1 MSGLRALR
9 ASGRSI
15 VRITTCPSRST
26 RQCFVLRSSSSGI
39 RAPRVVGPTETRTDS
54 NWARFVGRLAGMRIA
69 DVNLADG
76 ATFVSGPPHDYFDF
90 LRREHP
96 VAWVDHAELDG
107 PGFWA
112 LTRWD
117 DVMAVERDPE
127 TFSSYEGGAF
137 IGPVDE
143 GTRLMMINQD
153 PPRHTR
159 LRQLVSRMF
168 TPRHIRSIEGK
179 VRAAAKEIV
188 GRAAPQGEIDFVTE
202 VAADLPL
209 IVIAELIGVPQ
220 EDRHTVFEW
229 SNRMVGAEDPEYGAD
244 SDVQEVTAELY
255 AYAQSLAE
263 ERLADPG
270 DDIVTLLLTGEVD
283 GEKLSVLEFN
293 VFFLLLAVAGNET
306 TRNLITG
313 GTLALIEHPD
323 QRDQF
328 LRQPDVLAPAVEEML
343 RYVSPVN
350 YFRRTATRDTEIRDV
365 AVKAGDKVTL
375 WYPAANRDPDQFPEP
390 HTFDVAREPNDH
402 VAFWGRGPHFCLGAN
417 LAPYQINCMFAELL
431 PILPDMELTGPV
443 ERLHMNLI
451 NGIKHMPVRFTPV
464 ES

>member
-9 ASGRSI
+9 ASGRSM
-15 VRITTCPSRST
+15 VSTTTCPSRST
-26 RQCFVLRSSSSGI
+26 RQCLVLRSSSSDIGRTSGI
-39 RAPRVVGPTETRTDS
+39 GVGPETRTDS
-54 NWARFVGRLAGMRIA
+54 NLGRFAASLYEMDIT
-69 DVNLADG
+69 DVDLADG
-76 ATFVSGPPHDYFDF
+76 RAFLSGPPHDYFDF

-96 VAWVDHAELDG
+96 VAWIDHVELDG

-112 LTRWD
+112 LTKWD

-159 LRQLVSRMF
+159 LRKLVSRMF
-168 TPRHIRSIEGK
+168 TPRHIRSIEEK

-188 GRAAPQGEIDFVTE
+188 DRAAPQGEIDFVTE

-220 EDRHTVFEW
+220 DDRHKVFEW
-229 SNRMVGAEDPEYGAD
+229 SNKMVGAEDPEYGAD
-244 SDVQEVTAELY
+244 SDVQEVAAELY
-255 AYAQSLAE
+255 AYAQRLAD

-270 DDIVTLLLTGEVD
+270 EDIVTLLLTGEVD

-293 VFFLLLAVAGNET
+293 VFFLLLAVAGTET
-306 TRNLITG
+306 TRNLIRG
-313 GTLALIEHPD
+313 VPI
-323 QRDQF
+323 
-328 LRQPDVLAPAVEEML
+328 
-343 RYVSPVN
+343 
-350 YFRRTATRDTEIRDV
+350 
-365 AVKAGDKVTL
+365 KAGDKVTL

-390 HTFDVAREPNDH
+390 HTFDVDREPNDH
-402 VAFWGRGPHFCLGAN
+402 VAFGGRGPHFCLGAN
-417 LAPYQINCMFAELL
+417 LARFEINCMFEELL

>member
-1 MSGLRALR
+1 
-9 ASGRSI
+9 
-15 VRITTCPSRST
+15 
-26 RQCFVLRSSSSGI
+26 
-39 RAPRVVGPTETRTDS
+39 
-54 NWARFVGRLAGMRIA
+54 MRIE
-69 DVNLADG
+69 DVDLADG
-76 ATFVSGPPHDYFDF
+76 ATFLSGPPHDYFDF

-96 VAWVDHAELDG
+96 VAWVDHVELDG

-127 TFSSYEGGAF
+127 TFSSYAGGAF

-159 LRQLVSRMF
+159 LRKLVSRMF
-168 TPRHIRSIEGK
+168 TPRHIRSIEGH

-188 GRAAPQGEIDFVTE
+188 DRVAPKGEIDFVTE
-202 VAADLPL
+202 VA
-209 IVIAELIGVPQ
+209 
-220 EDRHTVFEW
+220 
-229 SNRMVGAEDPEYGAD
+229 
-244 SDVQEVTAELY
+244 AELY

-270 DDIVTLLLTGEVD
+270 EDIVTLLLTGEVD
-283 GEKLSVLEFN
+283 GEKLDVLEFN

-313 GTLALIEHPD
+313 GTLTLLEHDD
-323 QRDQF
+323 QREQF
-328 LRQPDVLAPAVEEML
+328 LREPEVLEPAVEEML

-350 YFRRTATRDTEIRDV
+350 YFRRTATRDTEIRGV
-365 AVKAGDKVTL
+365 SVKDGDKVTL
-375 WYPAANRDPDQFPEP
+375 WYPAANRDPDQFPDP
-390 HTFDVAREPNDH
+390 HIFDVDRSPNDH
-402 VAFWGRGPHFCLGAN
+402 VAFGGRGPHFCLGAN
-417 LAPYQINCMFAELL
+417 LARFEINCMFDELRR
-431 PILPDMELTGPV
+431 ILPDMQLTGPV

-451 NGIKHMPVRFTPV
+451 NGIKHMPVKFTPV
-464 ES
+464 EPG

>member
-1 MSGLRALR
+1 
-9 ASGRSI
+9 
-15 VRITTCPSRST
+15 
-26 RQCFVLRSSSSGI
+26 
-39 RAPRVVGPTETRTDS
+39 
-54 NWARFVGRLAGMRIA
+54 MRIA

-76 ATFVSGPPHDYFDF
+76 ATFLSGPPHDYFDF

-107 PGFWA
+107 PGFWV

-127 TFSSYEGGAF
+127 TFSSYTGGAF

-159 LRQLVSRMF
+159 LRKLVSRMF
-168 TPRHIRSIEGK
+168 TPRHIRSIEGH

-188 GRAAPQGEIDFVTE
+188 DRVAPKGEIDFVTE

-220 EDRHTVFEW
+220 EDRHKVFEW

-244 SDVQEVTAELY
+244 SNPMEVAAELY
-255 AYAQSLAE
+255 AYAQGLADQ
-263 ERLADPG
+263 RLADPG
-270 DDIVTLLLTGEVD
+270 EDIVTLLLTGEVD
-283 GEKLSVLEFN
+283 GEKLDVLEFN

-313 GTLALIEHPD
+313 GTLALLEHPD
-323 QRDQF
+323 QREQF
-328 LRQPDVLAPAVEEML
+328 LREPDVLAPAVEEML
-343 RYVSPVN
+343 RFVSPVN

-365 AVKAGDKVTL
+365 PMKEGDKITL
-375 WYPAANRDPDQFPEP
+375 WYPAANRDPEQFPDP
-390 HTFDVAREPNDH
+390 HRFDIDREPNEH
-402 VAFWGRGPHFCLGAN
+402 VAFGGRGPHFCLGAN
-417 LAPYQINCMFAELL
+417 LARYEINCMFEELRR
-431 PILPDMELTGPV
+431 IVPDMELTGPV

-451 NGIKHMPVRFTPV
+451 NGIKHMPVKFTPV
-464 ES
+464 EAG

>member
-1 MSGLRALR
+1 L
-9 ASGRSI
+9 
-15 VRITTCPSRST
+15 
-26 RQCFVLRSSSSGI
+26 
-39 RAPRVVGPTETRTDS
+39 PTVAAKPE
-54 NWARFVGRLAGMRIA
+54 LATATKEVEMRIE
-69 DVNLADG
+69 DVDLADG
-76 ATFVSGPPHDYFDF
+76 ATFLTGPPHDYFDF

-112 LTRWD
+112 LTKWN

-127 TFSSYEGGAF
+127 TFSSYAGGAF

-159 LRQLVSRMF
+159 LRKLVSRMF
-168 TPRHIRSIEGK
+168 TPRHIRSIENH

-188 GRAAPQGEIDFVTE
+188 DRVAPKGEIDFVTE

-220 EDRHTVFEW
+220 EDRHKVFEW
-229 SNRMVGAEDPEYGAD
+229 SNKMVGAEDPEYSAG
-244 SDVQEVTAELY
+244 SDPQETAAELY
-255 AYAQSLAE
+255 GYAQGLAE
-263 ERLADPG
+263 QRLADPG
-270 DDIVTLLLTGEVD
+270 EDIVTLLLTGEVD
-283 GEKLSVLEFN
+283 GEKLDVLEFN

-313 GTLALIEHPD
+313 GTLTLLEHDD
-323 QRDQF
+323 QREQF
-328 LRQPDVLAPAVEEML
+328 LREPEVLEPAVEEML

-350 YFRRTATRDTEIRDV
+350 YFRRTATRDAEIHGV
-365 AVKAGDKVTL
+365 PIKSGDKITL

-390 HTFDVAREPNDH
+390 HTFDVDRDPNDH
-402 VAFWGRGPHFCLGAN
+402 VAFGGRGPHFCLGAN
-417 LAPYQINCMFAELL
+417 LARFEINCMFEELRR
-431 PILPDMELTGPV
+431 ILPDMELTGPV

-464 ES
+464 EIA

>member
-1 MSGLRALR
+1 MA
-9 ASGRSI
+9 
-15 VRITTCPSRST
+15 
-26 RQCFVLRSSSSGI
+26 
-39 RAPRVVGPTETRTDS
+39 
-54 NWARFVGRLAGMRIA
+54 RLARMRIA
-69 DVNLADG
+69 DVDLADG
-76 ATFVSGPPHDYFDF
+76 ATFLSGPPHAYFDF

-96 VAWVDHAELDG
+96 VAWIDHVELDG

-127 TFSSYEGGAF
+127 TFSSYTGGAF
-137 IGPVDE
+137 MGPVDE

-159 LRQLVSRMF
+159 LRKLVSRMF
-168 TPRHIRSIEGK
+168 TPRHIRSIEGH
-179 VRAAAKEIV
+179 VRSAAKEIV
-188 GRAAPQGEIDFVTE
+188 DRAAPQGELDFVTE

-220 EDRHTVFEW
+220 EDRHKVFEW

-244 SDVQEVTAELY
+244 SNPMEVAAELY

-270 DDIVTLLLTGEVD
+270 EDIVTLLLTGEVD
-283 GEKLSVLEFN
+283 GEKLDVLEFN

-313 GTLALIEHPD
+313 GTLALLEHDD
-323 QRDQF
+323 QREQF
-328 LRQPDVLAPAVEEML
+328 LSQPDVLAPSVEEML

-365 AVKAGDKVTL
+365 PIKQDDKITL
-375 WYPAANRDPDQFPEP
+375 WYPAANRDPDQFPDP
-390 HTFDVAREPNDH
+390 HTFDIDREPNEH
-402 VAFWGRGPHFCLGAN
+402 VAFGGRGPHFCLGAN
-417 LAPYQINCMFAELL
+417 LARYEINCMFEELRR
-431 PILPDMELTGPV
+431 ILPDMELTGPV

-451 NGIKHMPVRFTPV
+451 NGIKHMPVRFSV
-464 ES
+464 SE

>member
-1 MSGLRALR
+1 MA
-9 ASGRSI
+9 
-15 VRITTCPSRST
+15 
-26 RQCFVLRSSSSGI
+26 
-39 RAPRVVGPTETRTDS
+39 
-54 NWARFVGRLAGMRIA
+54 RLARMRIA
-69 DVNLADG
+69 DVDLADG
-76 ATFVSGPPHDYFDF
+76 ATFLSGPPHHYFDF

-96 VAWVDHAELDG
+96 VAWIDHVELDG

-127 TFSSYEGGAF
+127 TFSSYTGGAF
-137 IGPVDE
+137 MGPVDE

-159 LRQLVSRMF
+159 LRKLVSRMF
-168 TPRHIRSIEGK
+168 TPRHIRSIEGH
-179 VRAAAKEIV
+179 VRSAAKEIV
-188 GRAAPQGEIDFVTE
+188 DRAAPQGELDFVTE

-220 EDRHTVFEW
+220 EDRHKVFEW

-244 SDVQEVTAELY
+244 SNPMEVAAELY

-270 DDIVTLLLTGEVD
+270 EDIVTLLLTGEVD
-283 GEKLSVLEFN
+283 GEKLDVLEFN

-313 GTLALIEHPD
+313 GTLALLEHDD
-323 QRDQF
+323 QREQF
-328 LRQPDVLAPAVEEML
+328 LSQPDVLAPSVEEML

-365 AVKAGDKVTL
+365 PIKQDDKVTL
-375 WYPAANRDPDQFPEP
+375 WYPAANRDPDQFPDP
-390 HTFDVAREPNDH
+390 HTFDIDREPNEH
-402 VAFWGRGPHFCLGAN
+402 VAFGGRGPHFCLGAN
-417 LAPYQINCMFAELL
+417 LARYEINCMFEELRR
-431 PILPDMELTGPV
+431 ILPDMELTGPV

-451 NGIKHMPVRFTPV
+451 NGIKHMPVKFTEV
-464 ES
+464 AA

>member
-1 MSGLRALR
+1 MDIPAVDLDH
-9 ASGRSI
+9 GR
-15 VRITTCPSRST
+15 T
-26 RQCFVLRSSSSGI
+26 FAG
-39 RAPRVVGPTETRTDS
+39 GP
-54 NWARFVGRLAGMRIA
+54 NHA
-69 DVNLADG
+69 
-76 ATFVSGPPHDYFDF
+76 YFDF

-96 VAWVDHAELDG
+96 VAWIDHVELDG

-112 LTRWD
+112 LTKWD

-159 LRQLVSRMF
+159 LRKLVSRMF
-168 TPRHIRSIEGK
+168 TPRHIRSIEGH
-179 VRAAAKEIV
+179 VRTAAKEIV
-188 GRAAPQGEIDFVTE
+188 DRVAPKGEIDFVTE

-220 EDRHTVFEW
+220 EDRHRVFEW
-229 SNRMVGAEDPEYGAD
+229 SNRMVGAEDPEYGAG
-244 SDVQEVTAELY
+244 SDPQQVAAELY
-255 AYAQSLAE
+255 GYAQSLAE

-323 QRDQF
+323 QRDQ
-328 LRQPDVLAPAVEEML
+328 LLDAPDGVAVAVEEML

-350 YFRRTATRDTEIRDV
+350 YFRRTATRDTEIRGV
-365 AVKAGDKVTL
+365 PIKAGDKVTL

-390 HTFDVAREPNDH
+390 HTFDVDREPNDH
-402 VAFWGRGPHFCLGAN
+402 VAFGGRGPHFCLGAN
-417 LAPYQINCMFAELL
+417 LARFEINCMFEELL

-451 NGIKHMPVRFTPV
+451 NGIKHMPVRLTPV
-464 ES
+464 EN

>member
-1 MSGLRALR
+1 
-9 ASGRSI
+9 
-15 VRITTCPSRST
+15 
-26 RQCFVLRSSSSGI
+26 
-39 RAPRVVGPTETRTDS
+39 
-54 NWARFVGRLAGMRIA
+54 MRIN
-69 DVNLADG
+69 DVDLADG
-76 ATFVSGPPHDYFDF
+76 ATFLSGPPHDYFDF

-96 VAWVDHAELDG
+96 VAWVDHVEADG

-112 LTRWD
+112 LTKWD

-127 TFSSYEGGAF
+127 TFSSYTGGAF
-137 IGPVDE
+137 MGPVDE

-159 LRQLVSRMF
+159 LRKLVSRMF
-168 TPRHIRSIEGK
+168 TPRHIRSIEGH
-179 VRAAAKEIV
+179 VRTAAKEIV
-188 GRAAPQGEIDFVTE
+188 DRVAPKGDIDFVTE

-220 EDRHTVFEW
+220 EDRHKVFEW

-244 SDVQEVTAELY
+244 SDPQQVAAELY
-255 AYAQSLAE
+255 AYAQGLADQ
-263 ERLADPG
+263 RLADPG
-270 DDIVTLLLTGEVD
+270 EDIVTLLLTGEVD
-283 GEKLSVLEFN
+283 GEKLDVLEFN

-313 GTLALIEHPD
+313 GTLALLAHDD
-323 QRDQF
+323 QREQF
-328 LRQPDVLAPAVEEML
+328 LSQPDVLASSVEEML

-365 AVKAGDKVTL
+365 PIKAGDKITL

-390 HTFDVAREPNDH
+390 NAFDIDREPNDH
-402 VAFWGRGPHFCLGAN
+402 VAFGGRGPHFCLGAN
-417 LAPYQINCMFAELL
+417 LARYEINCMFEELRR
-431 PILPDMELTGPV
+431 ILPDMELTGPV

-451 NGIKHMPVRFTPV
+451 NGIKHMPVKFSKTHSSP
-464 ES
+464 